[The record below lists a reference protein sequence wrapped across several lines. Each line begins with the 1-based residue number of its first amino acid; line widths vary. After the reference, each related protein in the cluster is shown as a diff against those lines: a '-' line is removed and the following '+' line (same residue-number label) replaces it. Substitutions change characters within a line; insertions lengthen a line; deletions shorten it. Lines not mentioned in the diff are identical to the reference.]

1 MDSIG
6 VIEITQ
12 EVANDINLI
21 SGKNHLLSKFAPVT
35 VCFGTVDF
43 GVDVC
48 QGCKIQRACA
58 VYQEER
64 LGGQSVRPLLGTG
77 SDSPVPPDV
86 QAIIVA
92 ARERAAGLVAPTS
105 PVAPPPPEP
114 ATSPTVTPPPPPP
127 QYAPPAPPAPV
138 APAPPAPAPASVTTL
153 PSDGSPPAGWPNLE
167 REDLAQI
174 CRQLGYTDAD
184 LHKKRASGLVLLIV
198 ERRPEWPTSTVT
210 PMGLPDDGSPP
221 PGWPELSRDDLVRVC
236 LSVGYQED
244 DTKRRRPSGL
254 VEMIVDKRPAWGG
267 SVQGGSVPPPKSQ
280 TAALA
285 PPAPSP
291 ASAAPPDPFVA
302 GIMGRGHAPGSPA
315 TLDPFVAG
323 MGRGHVPDVFVTMK
337 AEAAG
342 SMENVL
348 RWLSLLGVNQQ
359 QHIRVSVEWMASG
372 DASQS
377 QEAG

>member
-153 PSDGSPPAGWPNLE
+153 PSDGSPPPGWPNLE

-198 ERRPEWPTSTVT
+198 EKRPDWPTSTVT
-210 PMGLPDDGSPP
+210 SMDLPGDGSPP

-267 SVQGGSVPPPKSQ
+267 SVQSPPKSP
-280 TAALA
+280 TAA
-285 PPAPSP
+285 PAPVAP
-291 ASAAPPDPFVA
+291 DAAPISGWVTPHVRTSVDVDLPAPDPFVA
-302 GIMGRGHAPGSPA
+302 GIMKERAQ
-315 TLDPFVAG
+315 
-323 MGRGHVPDVFVTMK
+323 VPSVFVTMK

-342 SMENVL
+342 PVANVL
-348 RWLSLLGVNQQ
+348 RWLSQLGLGQQ
-359 QHIRVSVEWMASG
+359 QHVRVSVEWTASG

-377 QEAG
+377 GEEK